1 MFQDMFCAKQKACNG
16 RLFDCTFFNADAW
29 ICNSQ
34 NPDRKYD
41 WIEYENGIKLG
52 KQEGQCINKVKVDSW
67 WRFLFHCSYC
77 LCLCD
82 AQGPDSDRYWS
93 LMPQES
99 DVANN
104 KVVTG
109 VRFVKKNRVIHLEI
123 EQAQALKEGNINYNN
138 R

>member
-1 MFQDMFCAKQKACNG
+1 
-16 RLFDCTFFNADAW
+16 
-29 ICNSQ
+29 
-34 NPDRKYD
+34 
-41 WIEYENGIKLG
+41 
-52 KQEGQCINKVKVDSW
+52 
-67 WRFLFHCSYC
+67 
-77 LCLCD
+77 
-82 AQGPDSDRYWS
+82 
-93 LMPQES
+93 MPQES